1 MSKDTPKLGVPFMK
15 SHWNSDSR
23 LPEKGGLLAGVNL
36 NNASNFLRFTT
47 RDKQSSIPQ
56 V

>member
-23 LPEKGGLLAGVNL
+23 LPEKRGAACWSQL